1 MQSVADILN
10 TLLRWAPSELAWEKD
25 NIGLLVG
32 SPRARVT
39 RVLVC
44 LDITEHVI
52 AEAVDRG
59 ADLIVAHH
67 PVIFRP
73 LYALRT
79 DNPQGRMLGAL
90 LRNGIA
96 VIAMHTNADAAPNGL
111 NHALAARLD
120 LVNQRPLEPAR
131 DQMRRV
137 EFRLTAEQADA
148 DMLGRLLKDE
158 DIESWYTQHTLEGT
172 LLLVVDGQKNAVSR
186 VRDLVNEAF
195 GAAVLSQRSFVQER
209 THPAAGIGIV
219 GDLPAAME
227 ADTFLEFVKQRL
239 GCERLRV
246 TPAIQGAQIQ
256 RVAVCGGAGSSYVRA
271 AIASGAQCFVTGD
284 LTHHTFLDYGGDIL
298 LVDAGHFETEQV
310 FVELC
315 AKVLESASFQDSEK
329 ISILQVRTN
338 TNPVR
343 FV

>member
-1 MQSVADILN
+1 MQSVADILD
-10 TLLRWAPSELAWEKD
+10 TLLRWAPSALAWEKD

-44 LDITEHVI
+44 LDITEQVI

-73 LYALRT
+73 LYSIRT
-79 DNPQGRMLGAL
+79 DTPLGRMLGAL
-90 LRNGIA
+90 LRNEIA

-120 LVNQRPLEPAR
+120 LVNLRPLEPAR
-131 DQMRRV
+131 GQIRRV
-137 EFRLTAEQADA
+137 EFRLPAEQADA
-148 DMLGRLLKDE
+148 ETLGKLLQHT
-158 DIESWYTQHTLEGT
+158 DIDAWHTQRTLEGT
-172 LLLVVDGQKNAVSR
+172 LLLVVDGDQGAVARARES
-186 VRDLVNEAF
+186 VSEAL
-195 GAAVLSQRSFVQER
+195 GAAVLSQRSFLPENA
-209 THPAAGIGIV
+209 HPRAGIGLV
-219 GDLPAAME
+219 GDLATAMD
-227 ADTFLEFVKQRL
+227 AKDFLDLVKQRL
-239 GCERLRV
+239 GCERLRATHADPDSRV
-246 TPAIQGAQIQ
+246 Q
-256 RVAVCGGAGSSYVRA
+256 RVAVCGGSGSSYVRA
-271 AIASGAQCFVTGD
+271 AIAAGAQCFVTGD

-298 LVDAGHFETEQV
+298 LVDAGHFETERV

-315 AKVLESASFQDSEK
+315 AEVLESASFQDSEK